1 MKSCLLVCQH
11 THTHTHTQTHT
22 IMGQL
27 FSSDEECS
35 QVKDALGSLLFGAML
50 EGGAVPDL
58 GVVHPLLLAN
68 HQEGFDPQ
76 DRLQQQLREL
86 QGDIGNR
93 APAYLRDLIGRLTT
107 FSDEPRL
114 AGLVGLVVTMVM
126 DMAYTSS
133 RQGSG
138 VKGKS
143 AGSSS
148 GQRVGE
154 LQEVMEEYLKR
165 CRINLSDRNKL
176 IQDAVRLEGQLSL
189 TLTQLKTCLLGGD
202 CDSRSLRH
210 WASGAAF
217 HTQMLVQLAGLEG
230 RVEPRAARA
239 ALEQYKE
246 DLTQIIPAYRRY
258 KSNTVCVV
266 KCRGGGLP
274 ASCDPSNEMPEDGS
288 MTGLT
293 VTDRETGKSVTLP
306 LSTLETETG
315 RRRRPDGSLVTSS
328 MNLDLITSDQYAQ
341 VYVEHLFSAEGP
353 VAELQSYFNKASD
366 HLRSLRTQPGSTD
379 QPGVRDGKEG
389 GDGGEPKEQAEGGR
403 GEQRVDRARGDE
415 QDKTERRGR
424 GEEMKELDQRDES
437 LQLSITETQPE
448 ERLDQGASST

>member
-1 MKSCLLVCQH
+1 
-11 THTHTHTQTHT
+11 
-22 IMGQL
+22 MGQL
-27 FSSDEECS
+27 LSSEEECS
-35 QVKDALGSLLFGAML
+35 QVKEALGSLLFSAML

-68 HQEGFDPQ
+68 HQESFDPQ
-76 DRLQQQLREL
+76 DRLQEQLREL
-86 QGDIGNR
+86 QGNIGNR
-93 APAYLRDLIGRLTT
+93 APAYLKDLIGRLTT

-114 AGLVGLVVTMVM
+114 AGLLGLVVTMVM

-133 RQGSG
+133 RQSSG

-148 GQRVGE
+148 CQQRVWE

-165 CRINLSDRNKL
+165 CRINLSDKNRL

-217 HTQMLVQLAGLEG
+217 HTQMLVHLAGLECQ
-230 RVEPRAARA
+230 VEPRAARA

-258 KSNTVCVV
+258 KSNTVCVA
-266 KCRGGGLP
+266 KCRGGLP
-274 ASCDPSNEMPEDGS
+274 VSCDPSKEMLEEGS

-293 VTDRETGKSVTLP
+293 VMDRETGKSVTLP
-306 LSTLETETG
+306 LSTLETELG
-315 RRRRPDGSLVTSS
+315 RRRVSGSSS
-328 MNLDLITSDQYAQ
+328 INLDLITSDQYTQA
-341 VYVEHLFSAEGP
+341 YLEHLFSDEGP
-353 VAELQSYFNKASD
+353 VAKLQSYFNKTSD
-366 HLRSLRTQPGSTD
+366 HLQTLRTQLGCTNKTRA
-379 QPGVRDGKEG
+379 RDGK
-389 GDGGEPKEQAEGGR
+389 DGSDGVRLQEQAEGAHE
-403 GEQRVDRARGDE
+403 EQREDTARGDK
-415 QDKTERRGR
+415 QDKMETRGR
-424 GEEMKELDQRDES
+424 REEMKELDQRDES
-437 LQLSITETQPE
+437 LKVSITETQPE
-448 ERLDQGASST
+448 ESLIHGPSST

>member
-1 MKSCLLVCQH
+1 MKSFLLVVNTQTPTH
-11 THTHTHTQTHT
+11 TNTHTNTHTHL

-35 QVKDALGSLLFGAML
+35 QVKDALGSLLFSAML

-68 HQEGFDPQ
+68 QHERFDPQ

-86 QGDIGNR
+86 QGNIGSR
-93 APAYLRDLIGRLTT
+93 APVYLRDLIGRLTT

-133 RQGSG
+133 RRASG
-138 VKGKS
+138 GKGKS
-143 AGSSS
+143 AGS
-148 GQRVGE
+148 GQRVEE

-165 CRINLSDRNKL
+165 CRINLSDRDKL

-189 TLTQLKTCLLGGD
+189 SLTQLKTCLLGGD

-210 WASGAAF
+210 WASAAAF
-217 HTQMLVQLAGLEG
+217 HTQMLVHLAGLEG
-230 RVEPRAARA
+230 GGAPRAARA

-258 KSNTVCVV
+258 KSNTVSVV
-266 KCRGGGLP
+266 KCRGGLS
-274 ASCDPSNEMPEDGS
+274 ASCDPSSEMPEEGS

-293 VTDRETGKSVTLP
+293 VTDRETGRSVTLP
-306 LSTLETETG
+306 LSTLETEAG
-315 RRRRPDGSLVTSS
+315 RRRRPDGSSVTSS

-341 VYVEHLFSAEGP
+341 AYLERLFSDEGP
-353 VAELQSYFNKASD
+353 VAELQSYFNTTSE
-366 HLRSLRTQPGSTD
+366 HLLTSPT
-379 QPGVRDGKEG
+379 
-389 GDGGEPKEQAEGGR
+389 EPAEGGH
-403 GEQRVDRARGDE
+403 GEQRVDRARGDK
-415 QDKTERRGR
+415 QDETERRGR
-424 GEEMKELDQRDES
+424 GEKMKELDQTDES
-437 LQLSITETQPE
+437 LQLSIRETQPE
-448 ERLDQGASST
+448 ESLSQGASST